1 MLNDKKS
8 FIQEA
13 RKQQLIEATIMTL
26 DDIGYVKASLAQIAN
41 RASISTA
48 LISYHF
54 ADRQDLIDGTLQAL
68 LEQSATYI
76 LTKTFESNEPI
87 TQLARF
93 IEASIAYQA
102 THPKHNVA
110 LLEIVFNPRTENGV
124 PYYKLPDDGDDPLL
138 AALCSVLEAGKIQ
151 GDFKISS
158 VDVMAK
164 MI

>member
-26 DDIGYVKASLAQIAN
+26 DDIGYVKASLAQIAK

-110 LLEIVFNPRTENGV
+110 LLEIVFNART
-124 PYYKLPDDGDDPLL
+124 KWR
-138 AALCSVLEAGKIQ
+138 AVL
-151 GDFKISS
+151 
-158 VDVMAK
+158 
-164 MI
+164 